1 MAGKSGRKHQ
11 STSRNDVEVERRGLF
26 RFGTLVAA
34 FTGASAI
41 SAIGANSAQAAPGDK
56 NSPNNYVPVAE
67 KGAASGVA
75 TLDIESKIPATQLP
89 DLSASYVGKAKL
101 AQLIIN
107 VKDYGASGDGE
118 SDDTAAIRAATD
130 AAPVGATIYFPPGA
144 YKITAG
150 LTITTPSLRL
160 SAGSRDYGTAIK
172 CTTPGVTM
180 LTVKATQFI
189 NDVTLIGD
197 GGPHGAGATV
207 NGLDVFGDTAG
218 NTDCT
223 IGGSF
228 IFLNQAIKLRGR
240 NSDVNKATISN
251 SLSGVL
257 LDGVDA
263 TYHRAAPVGGDK
275 RGNQIRNC
283 RFHDVYDTALDITS
297 NAKTVHAII
306 ENNFFD
312 SGSPTRA
319 IVATGTAAN
328 THNRLTIKGNKITES
343 TADAISLTYC
353 INSTIRGNEIYGLA
367 ATTGGRGV
375 VLNNCTD
382 IDVSEMMITQVS
394 RSAVVGRNN
403 TRARLDNVKVRAIG
417 SDMTTTAH
425 GFDFDATNTE
435 CDFSNLSVEGTDG
448 YGFYGDPVTS
458 SLTNSRFSSC
468 TLGPFNSALHNRA
481 ASGRNV
487 YIEGN
492 GGRKKD
498 YASKSY
504 DLANGVT
511 TTLATITSSN
521 AYTSF
526 EVEVKIIGRNL
537 TGLMYVRYVRY
548 VRPENGNPQYITPV
562 ADVALGTVTLAF
574 AAAGTSGV
582 TVSATATGSTAFV
595 TTHVTAFA
603 GGGAATGNAR
613 GVTVAMA

>member
-1 MAGKSGRKHQ
+1 MPGRSGKKRQ
-11 STSRNDVEVERRGLF
+11 LTSRNVDVQRRGLF
-26 RFGTLVAA
+26 KFGTLAAA

-41 SAIGANSAQAAPGDK
+41 SAMGANGAQAAAGDK
-56 NSPNNYVPVAE
+56 NPPNSYVPVAE

-75 TLDIESKIPATQLP
+75 TLDTESKIPAAQLP
-89 DLSASYVGKAKL
+89 DLSANYVGKAKL

-107 VKDYGASGDGE
+107 VKDYGAAGDGV
-118 SDDTAAIRAATD
+118 SDDTAAVRAAID
-130 AAPVGATIYFPPGA
+130 AAPKGATVYYPPGT

-150 LTITTPSLRL
+150 LTVTTPGLRF
-160 SAGSRDYGTAIK
+160 SAGSRDYGTVIK
-172 CTTPGVTM
+172 CTTPGVTI

-197 GGPHGAGATV
+197 GGTQGAGATV

-228 IFLNQAIKLRGR
+228 IFLNQAVKLRGR
-240 NSDVNKATISN
+240 NADVNRATISN
-251 SLSGVL
+251 SLIGVQ
-257 LDGVDA
+257 LDGVDI
-263 TYHRAAPVGGDK
+263 TYHTAAPVGGDK

-283 RFHDVYDTALDITS
+283 RFHDVSDIALEITS
-297 NAKTVHAII
+297 TAKTVHATV

-319 IVATGTAAN
+319 IVASGTATN
-328 THNRLTIKGNKITES
+328 IHNRLTIKGNKITES

-367 ATTGGRGV
+367 ATAGGSGI

-382 IDVSEMMITQVS
+382 IDVSETMITQVS

-403 TRARLDNVKVRAIG
+403 TRARLDNIKVRAIG
-417 SDMTTTAH
+417 ADVATLAH
-425 GFDFDATNTE
+425 GFDFDATNTQ

-448 YGFYGDPVTS
+448 YGFYGDPLTS
-458 SLTNSRFSSC
+458 SLTNSKFSNC
-468 TLGPFNSALHNRA
+468 ALGPVNTALHNRA
-481 ASGRNV
+481 ASGRNA

-504 DLANGVT
+504 DLENGVT
-511 TTLATITSSN
+511 TTLATITSGS

-526 EVEVKIIGRNL
+526 EVEVKVVGRNSS
-537 TGLMYVRYVRY
+537 GLLYARYIRY
-548 VRPENGNPQYITPV
+548 VRPENGNPQYVTPV
-562 ADVALGTVTLAF
+562 ADVALGGIALAF
-574 AAAGTSGV
+574 APAGTSGV
-582 TVSATATGSTAFV
+582 SVSATATGTTAFV
-595 TTHVTAFA
+595 TAHVTAFA